1 MGQLHIVGLGSGDA
15 GQLTLAAWNAI
26 KEAETVVL
34 RTADHPVAAWLKQN
48 GVAYTS
54 FDDIY
59 ASASSFA
66 EVYERI
72 ASECIRM
79 ARASAHPVVYAV
91 PGHPSVAEATVRLLK
106 ERCPREG
113 VELTITGGESFLDQ
127 AFLRLGFDP
136 IDGFLLLDAEGLSAD
151 RLQPQVH
158 TIVTQVYDALTAS
171 DVKLALL
178 EWYPPEYR
186 IVFARSLGVAGEEEV
201 REIPIVELDRQ
212 PQYGNRTLVWIPK
225 DDDERLRIRTFERL
239 RDIVR
244 ILRSPEGCPWDREQT
259 HTSIRRNLIE
269 ETCEV
274 LETIDNDDPEA
285 MCEEL
290 GDLLLQIMLHAE
302 MESEAG
308 TFDIGDVVQGLN
320 EKLIRRHPHVFG
332 DVRADDAGE
341 ALRNWDRIK
350 AEEKKAKGAAESGSL
365 LDGTPPALTALLT
378 AWEYQKRAAKV
389 GFDWERA
396 DGALDKVAEELE
408 ELRHAVRAEE
418 TRERMEEELG
428 DLLFAA
434 VNAARKLNADPERA
448 LAMTNRK
455 FRLRFQHVERR
466 CREAGKQLKD
476 CTLDEMERW
485 WQEAKHLPPASPPG
499 K

>member
-15 GQLTLAAWNAI
+15 GQLTLAAWNAM
-26 KEAETVVL
+26 KDAEALVL
-34 RTADHPVAAWLKQN
+34 RTADHPVADWLERN
-48 GVAYTS
+48 GIAYTS
-54 FDDIY
+54 FDAIY
-59 ASASSFA
+59 ASSSTFA
-66 EVYERI
+66 EAYDRI

-79 ARASAHPVVYAV
+79 ARASAGTVVYAV
-91 PGHPSVAEATVRLLK
+91 PDHPSVAEATVRLLK

-113 VELTITGGESFLDQ
+113 VDLAVTGGESFLDQ

-158 TIVTQVYDALTAS
+158 TIVTQIYDAFTAS

-178 EWYPPEYR
+178 EWYPPEHR
-186 IVFARSLGVAGEEEV
+186 IVFARSLGVAGAEEV
-201 REIPIVELDRQ
+201 REIPVVELDRQ
-212 PQYGNRTLVWIPK
+212 PHYGNHTLVWIPK
-225 DDDERLRIRTFERL
+225 NDDDRLRIRTFERL

-259 HTSIRRNLIE
+259 HTSIRRHLIE

-290 GDLLLQIMLHAE
+290 GDLLLQIMLHAQ
-302 MESEAG
+302 MEAEAG
-308 TFDIGDVVQGLN
+308 AFDIGDVLQGLN

-332 DVRADDAGE
+332 DIRADDAGE

-350 AEEKKAKGAAESGSL
+350 AEEKKAKGAAKAEADSL
-365 LDGTPPALTALLT
+365 LDGVPPALTALMT

-389 GFDWERA
+389 GFDWEHA
-396 DGALDKVAEELE
+396 AGALDKVAEELE
-408 ELRHAVRAEE
+408 ELRRALRAEE
-418 TRERMEEELG
+418 PKERLEDELG

-434 VNAARKLNADPERA
+434 VNAARKLNVDPERA

-455 FRLRFQHVERR
+455 FRRRFRHVERR
-466 CREAGKQLKD
+466 CKEAGRRLQD

-485 WQEAKHLPPASPPG
+485 WQEAKLAPPAG